1 MSNRAIGHLSRYL
14 RARPVCVTIT
24 VQSRRFY
31 TPKPIFNAKIEDYL
45 KDLGDRQ
52 KMKHRSQGFRAK
64 GSNQPKKQKQGG
76 DYNFGKGEDPEQVL
90 QNDINR
96 LLESAQKERDSS
108 ESPAETPKP
117 ELPQPFSELD
127 VTISST
133 SSSGDGL
140 ALSEDGSH
148 VYVVPFTIPGDKATI
163 KIVRHLVKEK
173 HSITDLVKV
182 NEPGPGRD
190 DSLIKCKYF
199 GECSGCQLQMLP
211 YKEQLKYKKKV
222 VEKAYAN
229 FSGLIPEVVPAI
241 GDTFPSPLQ
250 YGYRTKLTPHYAA
263 PPKRSKNSDSQSS
276 GYTSPPAIGFH
287 IKNRRVN
294 VDIEDCP
301 LGTDIIRKGL
311 KNERERVLRNYKEY
325 HNGATIL
332 LRQTTRRLKKDD
344 YDPENPPYDDTVSI
358 YKEHPEY
365 VEEQRYVTNQNG
377 YSTEYIDD
385 FILGNKSG
393 AFFQNNN
400 SILSPFT
407 EYIRQQIH
415 PKTPR
420 ENEKPIKYLIDAYSG
435 CGLFTV
441 TLSTAFKSSL
451 GIDIDVNSIECAR
464 ENANKNNLPNTGFA
478 AADAPLLFKR
488 VPYPPDE
495 TFLVIDPPRKGC
507 SEDFLKQ
514 LLRFGP
520 RRVAYV
526 SCNVHTQARDVGYM
540 VEGNSDSRYEIE
552 SIRGFDFF
560 PQTSHVEGLA
570 ILNKVPKDTPSEE
583 K

>member
-14 RARPVCVTIT
+14 RARPVCVSVTF
-24 VQSRRFY
+24 QSRRTY
-31 TPKPIFNAKIEDYL
+31 TATPIVDPRLENWRKNLEWKP
-45 KDLGDRQ
+45 
-52 KMKHRSQGFRAK
+52 KMKHYRQGFRSK
-64 GSNQPKKQKQGG
+64 GSDQHKKQLTKI
-76 DYNFGKGEDPEQVL
+76 DYGFGKGEDPEQAL
-90 QNDINR
+90 QIDVNH
-96 LLESAQKERDSS
+96 LLESARKERDNS
-108 ESPAETPKP
+108 ESPETAPSKLP
-117 ELPQPFSELD
+117 EPFSQLD
-127 VTISST
+127 VTISSL

-163 KIVRHLVKEK
+163 KVVRHFQKQK
-173 HSITDLVKV
+173 HSTTDLIKV

-190 DSLIKCKYF
+190 DSLIKCQYF
-199 GECSGCQLQMLP
+199 GECSGCQFQMLP
-211 YKEQLKYKKKV
+211 YEDQLKYKKRI

-229 FSGLIPEVVPAI
+229 FSGLIPEVIPAI
-241 GDTFPSPLQ
+241 GDTFASPLQ

-263 PPKRSKNSDSQSS
+263 PPKRPKGSAPQPG
-276 GYTSPPAIGFH
+276 GYTTPPAVGFN

-294 VDIEDCP
+294 LDIEDCP

-311 KNERERVLRNYKEY
+311 KKERARVSRNYQEY
-325 HNGATIL
+325 YNGATIL
-332 LRQTTRRLKKDD
+332 LRQSTRRLKKDK
-344 YDPENPPYDDTVSI
+344 YDPENPPCDDTVAI

-365 VEEQRYVTNQNG
+365 VEEQRYVTDQNG

-385 FILGNKSG
+385 FVLRNKAG

-415 PKTPR
+415 PKTR
-420 ENEKPIKYLIDAYSG
+420 QENEKPIKYLIDAYSG

-451 GIDIDVNSIECAR
+451 GIDIDANSIECAR
-464 ENANKNNLPNTGFA
+464 ENASNNNLPNTGFA
-478 AADAPLLFKR
+478 AADAPLLFQR

-514 LLRFGP
+514 LLKFGP

-540 VEGNSDSRYEIE
+540 VEGNSNARYEIE

>member
-1 MSNRAIGHLSRYL
+1 MSNRAIGYLSRYL
-14 RARPVCVTIT
+14 RARPVCVT
-24 VQSRRFY
+24 VKFQSQRFY
-31 TPKPIFNAKIEDYL
+31 TPEPFADSRIENYL
-45 KDLGDRQ
+45 KNLEDKI
-52 KMKHRSQGFRAK
+52 KMKNREHGFRTN
-64 GSNQPKKQKQGG
+64 GRDRHKKQKQGG
-76 DYNFGKGEDPEQVL
+76 DYNFGKGEDPEQAL
-90 QNDINR
+90 QTDINR
-96 LLESAQKERDSS
+96 LLESARKERDSS
-108 ESPAETPKP
+108 ESPVETPRA
-117 ELPQPFSELD
+117 ELPQLFSEID

-140 ALSEDGSH
+140 ALSEDGSR

-163 KIVRHLVKEK
+163 KLVRHLVKEN
-173 HSITDLVKV
+173 HTIADLVKV

-199 GECSGCQLQMLP
+199 SECSGCQLQMLP
-211 YKEQLKYKKKV
+211 YEEQLKYKKKV

-263 PPKRSKNSDSQSS
+263 PPKRSKHSDSQSS
-276 GYTSPPAIGFH
+276 GYTAPPAIGFN
-287 IKNRRVN
+287 IKNRRMN

-311 KNERERVLRNYKEY
+311 KKERERVLRNYQEY

-332 LRQTTRRLKKDD
+332 LRQSTRRLKKDQ
-344 YDPENPPYDDTVSI
+344 YDPENPPYDDSVAI

-385 FILGNKSG
+385 FILGNKAG

-420 ENEKPIKYLIDAYSG
+420 ENDKPIKYLIDAYSG

-464 ENANKNNLPNTGFA
+464 ENASKNNLSNTGFS
-478 AADAPLLFKR
+478 AADAPLLFHR

-540 VEGNSDSRYEIE
+540 VEGNSNSRYEIE